1 MGLHTHG
8 GTMEGALTP
17 ICEACGVSLC
27 WDIEENEALA
37 DEAFWNQW
45 KCQDCNDGVRMSLE
59 KWRLEHLAS
68 T

>member
-27 WDIEENEALA
+27 WDIEKMRLWLMRLFGINGSVRTATM
-37 DEAFWNQW
+37 AFV
-45 KCQDCNDGVRMSLE
+45 C
-59 KWRLEHLAS
+59 HLKS
-68 T
+68 GG